1 MSCYSFVLELYILKE
16 RFSHVMLFLRVEL
29 YILKERF
36 SHVMLFLRVELYILK
51 ERFSHVM
58 FIPSCR
64 TVYTKKNASPM
75 SCYSFV

>member
-1 MSCYSFVLELYILKE
+1 MSW
-16 RFSHVMLFLRVEL
+16 LFLRVEL

-36 SHVMLFLRVELYILK
+36 SHVMLFLRVELYTLK
-51 ERFSHVM
+51 ERFLPCHV
-58 FIPSCR
+58 IPSCR

>member
-1 MSCYSFVLELYILKE
+1 
-16 RFSHVMLFLRVEL
+16 MLFLRVEL

-58 FIPSCR
+58 LFLCVELYILKERFLPCHVIPSCR
-64 TVYTKKNASPM
+64 TVYTKRTLLPM